1 MALVG
6 PDGKAPLVQM
16 QREEMIAYLTD
27 LERKRPGL
35 LAKIRAETVR
45 VGPMT
50 LASVLPMNVR
60 QLMDEAVMVM
70 QRADEASAVIDAAV
84 SRAKTAP

>member
-1 MALVG
+1 MR
-6 PDGKAPLVQM
+6 
-16 QREEMIAYLTD
+16 REEMIAYLAD

-70 QRADEASAVIDAAV
+70 QRADEAVAVIDDAMKV
-84 SRAKTAP
+84 GK